1 MRTKHVQA
9 DIIVRWWRAMMG
21 EARRRLWKQT
31 YATAK
36 AQVER
41 EKKRVDSA
49 MYVYACAPSMTSH
62 GDVYQVS
69 R

>member
-1 MRTKHVQA
+1 
-9 DIIVRWWRAMMG
+9 MG

-36 AQVER
+36 AQGER

-62 GDVYQVS
+62 GDVYHRIS
-69 R
+69 RKCNLEQARETGVRCTVG